1 MEGGYVGD
9 KRELYHVHSLAQRLM
24 TRADLTARSQ
34 CFWLTAG
41 PGFERNTPMRLT
53 SLRPFG
59 MSIRHAVQ
67 LRTLLALAAVAV
79 ALAAAAA
86 CGSTGNMASSGS
98 ENAPEAGEDDTLLAS
113 ILREEEPTGLSS
125 FRQLLDRDDID
136 PVYDPSFV
144 SVSQSGLQPDE
155 LVIGVSIDGDSRAYP
170 IRYLRWREMVNDEV
184 GGVPILV
191 TW

>member
-1 MEGGYVGD
+1 MYSV
-9 KRELYHVHSLAQRLM
+9 AQRLM
-24 TRADLTARSQ
+24 TRDDLTARFQ
-34 CFWLTAG
+34 RFWRTAG
-41 PGFERNTPMRLT
+41 PGFEDNTPRRLP
-53 SLRPFG
+53 SLRPFW
-59 MSIRHAVQ
+59 MSVRHAV
-67 LRTLLALAAVAV
+67 RPRALLAFAAAAV

-86 CGSTGNMASSGS
+86 CGPTGNMAPSG
-98 ENAPEAGEDDTLLAS
+98 EETAPEAEADDTLLSS
-113 ILREEEPTGLSS
+113 ILREQDPTGLNS

-136 PVYDPSFV
+136 PIYDPSFV

-184 GGVPILV
+184 GGIPILV